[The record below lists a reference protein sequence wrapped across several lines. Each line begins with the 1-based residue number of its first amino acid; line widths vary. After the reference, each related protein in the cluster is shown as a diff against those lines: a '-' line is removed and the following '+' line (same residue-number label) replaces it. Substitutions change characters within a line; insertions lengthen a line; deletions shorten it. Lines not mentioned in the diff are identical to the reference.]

1 MHYVYV
7 LRSQSDGM
15 LYTGCTGDLRERL
28 NQHNSGGV
36 PSTAKRIP
44 LDLIYYEACLDS
56 SDAYHREHYLK
67 TAYGKRYLKSRLRK
81 YFATLGP

>member
-28 NQHNSGGV
+28 KQHNSESV
-36 PSTAKRIP
+36 PSTAKRVP

-56 SDAYHREHYLK
+56 SDAYQREKYLK
-67 TAYGKRYLKSRLRK
+67 TAYGKRYLKSRLSN